1 MLIRLFALHS
11 HTVGNNRIKFIF
23 VKNIFMIDNAFDKLR
38 PYTDNEIP
46 AAVNRI
52 IEHKSFPQ
60 LCKMLYPNK
69 PIEEIANILR
79 SFDTIYDF
87 QKNFALRMVLRI
99 IETTTN
105 GLTHSGLENVTD
117 VNNFAHLLVANHRDI
132 VLDAALMQAV
142 FTENDLHTTQITVGD
157 NLMTDQLFID
167 LAKLNKMFT
176 LIRGGSKIQMYRNA
190 ILHSEYIRNLITN
203 ENESLWIAQRDGR
216 TKDGNDKTQQG
227 LIKMLI
233 GNRKDFV
240 QALRELN
247 IVPVTISYEFES
259 CAKSKTRE
267 IYISKHKEYQKDG
280 NEDMKS
286 VMAGF
291 TTFKGRIHISF
302 GKNINPILD
311 KIKNSDLP
319 NTEIVDIVV
328 NELDKQFYANYKL
341 WPNNYIA
348 FDILNNTNKYE
359 SEYTSGE
366 KDTFVKYT
374 EKIINEIEFKDPEIK
389 TILLGIYANPLK
401 NKISLN

>member
-1 MLIRLFALHS
+1 MIE
-11 HTVGNNRIKFIF
+11 NN
-23 VKNIFMIDNAFDKLR
+23 FDKLR
-38 PYTDNEIP
+38 PYTDKELP

-69 PIEEIANILR
+69 STDEVANILR
-79 SFDTIYDF
+79 SFKTIHEF
-87 QKNFALRMVLRI
+87 QKNFALRMVLKI
-99 IETTTN
+99 IESTTN
-105 GLTHSGLENVTD
+105 GLTYSGLENIKD
-117 VNNFAHLLVANHRDI
+117 VNNFAHLLIANHRDI
-132 VLDAALMQAV
+132 VLDSALMQAV
-142 FTENDLHTTQITVGD
+142 FTENNLQTTQITVGD

-233 GNRKDFV
+233 GNRKDFI

-267 IYISKHKEYQKDG
+267 IYISKHVEYQKYD

-302 GKNINPILD
+302 GKNINAILD
-311 KIKNSDLP
+311 KIKNSNLP
-319 NTEIVDIVV
+319 NNEIVDVVV
-328 NELDKQFYANYKL
+328 NELDKQFYTNYKL

-348 FDILNNTNKYE
+348 FDLLNNSDKYS
-359 SEYTSGE
+359 SEYTTE
-366 KDTFVKYT
+366 QKNTFIKYT
-374 EKIINEIEFKDPEIK
+374 DKIIDEIEFKDSEIK

-401 NKISLN
+401 NKFGLN